1 MVVKQKICSEF
12 SDVVFGW
19 YKRRPWHPKKW
30 SFFQIQK
37 ETVATTSSGAMVSFN
52 STTIGGS
59 CTHLNSDA
67 MPIYLCPL
75 NPEATLFVYV
85 LLKE

>member
-19 YKRRPWHPKKW
+19 YKRRPWQLKKW

-37 ETVATTSSGAMVSFN
+37 ETVAAEEVLLSKGRKRITW
-52 STTIGGS
+52 
-59 CTHLNSDA
+59 HLNSED
-67 MPIYLCPL
+67 I
-75 NPEATLFVYV
+75 N
-85 LLKE
+85 K

>member
-19 YKRRPWHPKKW
+19 YKRRPWHLKKW

-37 ETVATTSSGAMVSFN
+37 ETVAAEEVILSKRQTNNVASGFNLASEFRCGQLPPMV
-52 STTIGGS
+52 
-59 CTHLNSDA
+59 
-67 MPIYLCPL
+67 
-75 NPEATLFVYV
+75 V
-85 LLKE
+85 LLKEAMHGT